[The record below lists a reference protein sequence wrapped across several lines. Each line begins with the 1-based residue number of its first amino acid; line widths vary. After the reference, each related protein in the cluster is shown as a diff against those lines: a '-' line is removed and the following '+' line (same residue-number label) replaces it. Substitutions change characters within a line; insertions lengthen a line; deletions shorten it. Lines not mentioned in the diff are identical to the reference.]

1 MRRTTSATDR
11 NSAALAGLRIAVGLL
26 FLLFAE
32 YKIFGTKF
40 TLGGGFQAWIH
51 RFVDQGAA
59 YPFMVPILR
68 GLVLH
73 HATAIAFLSAYGELA
88 IGFALVLGV
97 FVRSASICGAIYMLA
112 LLFASNYPGVASPL
126 WEYFG
131 AALDHLVLVFCFV
144 AFAAG
149 ETELVLSLSSYR
161 RHKSVTRRAA

>member
-1 MRRTTSATDR
+1 VDSRPGFIVSSTKVARTHLWFR
-11 NSAALAGLRIAVGLL
+11 YCAASCFI
-26 FLLFAE
+26 
-32 YKIFGTKF
+32 
-40 TLGGGFQAWIH
+40 
-51 RFVDQGAA
+51 
-59 YPFMVPILR
+59 
-68 GLVLH
+68 